1 MKPEEIDIMTII
13 STAGDSKAKAF
24 KALKKLRDRDFEGA
38 KELIAEAR
46 EIGTDAHNIQ
56 TKLITAELDPEQ
68 KSPEMGLLM
77 VHAQDHFMTSQ
88 LACDL
93 IESIIEVFEGGKES

>member
-1 MKPEEIDIMTII
+1 MAQKEIDIMTII

-24 KALKKLRDRDFEGA
+24 MALKKVRDKDFVGA
-38 KELIAEAR
+38 RALIAQAR
-46 EIGTDAHNIQ
+46 QIGTAAHNIQ
-56 TKLITAELDPEQ
+56 TDLITAELDPDQE
-68 KSPEMGLLM
+68 SPEMGLLM

-93 IESIIEVFEGGKES
+93 IESLIDVFEGGK